1 MQLQKWNLILQC
13 QYWGS
18 FRTTLD
24 LWCYV
29 ALAALVLIAQA
40 LLGSFL
46 AWLWITFCSCDPA
59 TEISTDNRDNIYT
72 EESTAA
78 KAPGYPE
85 RFSCSGQDA
94 EIFLLCFVLTLQAAA
109 EFHQLGTQA
118 FSPFQDSGTLSQ
130 CFSCCIAAIGLSA
143 KARTHLNTECFVPLH
158 FLRSDKKQI
167 IRSLFI
173 GNLFSL
179 AGIGEHARRDWDQK
193 VWWLF
198 FLPDLNLASS
208 IFSVIKAPSF

>member
-1 MQLQKWNLILQC
+1 MQLQKWNLVPQGHC
-13 QYWGS
+13 WGS
-18 FRTTLD
+18 LRTTLD

-29 ALAALVLIAQA
+29 ALAAQA

-46 AWLWITFCSCDPA
+46 AWLRITFCSCDPA
-59 TEISTDNRDNIYT
+59 TEISTDNRDNIDT

-78 KAPGYPE
+78 KALGYPE
-85 RFSCSGQDA
+85 HSSCSGQDA
-94 EIFLLCFVLTLQAAA
+94 EIFLPCFALTLQAAA
-109 EFHQLGTQA
+109 EFHQSGTQT
-118 FSPFQDSGTLSQ
+118 FSPFQDSGMLSQ
-130 CFSCCIAAIGLSA
+130 CFSCCIAARGHSA

-179 AGIGEHARRDWDQK
+179 AGIAEHARRDWDQK
-193 VWWLF
+193 AWWLF
-198 FLPDLNLASS
+198 FCQIL
-208 IFSVIKAPSF
+208 I